1 MTTTGDLEE
10 PITDDDD
17 NDMMDAEP
25 TIEENISEQA
35 AAATGIVSAN
45 NSETSPATTAVAAVA
60 ASNDDTAVDQGESGA
75 AFQLHHTAATPVP
88 PQADME
94 AIASITQRLLGLR
107 GSPPGTLA
115 SLAESEIRMLCQRA
129 RPVVLSQP
137 MLLELEAP
145 LKICGDVHGQ
155 YTDLLR
161 LFEYGGFPPESNYLF
176 LGDYVDRG
184 KQSLET
190 ICLLLAYKIQY
201 PENFFILRGNH
212 ESAGI
217 NRIYGFYD
225 ECKRRYSIKLW
236 KVFSD
241 VFNCLPI
248 SALVDEKILCMHGG
262 LSPEMDTLQQIADLA
277 RPCDVPDVGLMC
289 DLLWSDPDTTING
302 WAENDRGVSF
312 VFGADVVAS
321 FLERHDLDL
330 LVRAHQVVED
340 GYEFFAGRRLVTLF
354 SAPNYCGEFDNAGG
368 MISVDENLMCS
379 FQILKPSSR
388 AARFAARATASS
400 DGTNPPSSTPP
411 GAIGGNTSSSP
422 GTN

>member
-1 MTTTGDLEE
+1 MMSTDDNNIPPSGGDNEESTPMDVSEPAAPSADTPTDESTTT
-10 PITDDDD
+10 
-17 NDMMDAEP
+17 
-25 TIEENISEQA
+25 
-35 AAATGIVSAN
+35 
-45 NSETSPATTAVAAVA
+45 ATTM
-60 ASNDDTAVDQGESGA
+60 ASSTTTALLHPDESTMQQPDTEASTTSASSQQNDIELTRN
-75 AFQLHHTAATPVP
+75 
-88 PQADME
+88 
-94 AIASITQRLLGLR
+94 IANRLLSLR
-107 GSPPGTLA
+107 GSPPGTLVTMQ
-115 SLAESEIRMLCQRA
+115 ENEIKFLCQKV
-129 RPVVLSQP
+129 RPILLAQP

-155 YTDLLR
+155 FTDLLR

-190 ICLLLAYKIQY
+190 VCLLICYKIMH
-201 PENFFILRGNH
+201 PSNFFILRGNH

-225 ECKRRYSIKLW
+225 ECKRRYSIRLW

-241 VFNCLPI
+241 VFNCLPV

-262 LSPEMDTLQQIADLA
+262 LSPELDRLQQIADLH

-289 DLLWSDPDTTING
+289 DLLWSDPDTSVNG
-302 WAENDRGVSF
+302 WSENDRGVSF
-312 VFGADVVAS
+312 VFGADVVAT
-321 FLERHDLDL
+321 FLEQHDLDL

-388 AARFAARATASS
+388 AARFAQRNQAA
-400 DGTNPPSSTPP
+400 P
-411 GAIGGNTSSSP
+411 
-422 GTN
+422 